1 MICSVGPHSLIV
13 NLACLICIYYFL
25 FTYLIVEKVELSNKK
40 GGCLLQPPTP
50 IVRAGNWPAVEV
62 QKTTLEDLEAAAVEE
77 DEVDDNKDDFEANQ
91 QTGEQWEVEEFED
104 TGTGAMAAA
113 MDDLD
118 IEDEDDGM
126 GDWDDDLDL
135 GDDMAETV
143 PEEAEEDDMAVMS
156 DMRDTEGFQ
165 MPKSGRPATACW
177 TSNSHAAVHV
187 AAGAVSSG
195 LQYLNRQ
202 IAVSDFSKLRPAM
215 IGSYIGSHMS
225 MPGVPGSVSL
235 NLPLLQNDANGHPG
249 ETSLPRSSMKIK
261 GLIGGVRSGYRF
273 FQTGKFNDAKE
284 AFVSVLVD
292 IPLVMTESKQEGLE
306 IKEMLEICREYIT
319 AIRIKAAMSEAAS
332 DPVRSTELSAYFTHC
347 NLQPVHLLLA
357 LRSAMGT
364 AFKHKNFISAA
375 SFARRMLELPDMSNE
390 RNAGLR
396 VKVIFC

>member
-1 MICSVGPHSLIV
+1 MG
-13 NLACLICIYYFL
+13 
-25 FTYLIVEKVELSNKK
+25 
-40 GGCLLQPPTP
+40 
-50 IVRAGNWPAVEV
+50 
-62 QKTTLEDLEAAAVEE
+62 TTLEDLEAAAVEE

-113 MDDLD
+113 MDDRD
-118 IEDEDDGM
+118 I
-126 GDWDDDLDL
+126 
-135 GDDMAETV
+135 
-143 PEEAEEDDMAVMS
+143 
-156 DMRDTEGFQ
+156 EGFQ

-332 DPVRSTELSAYFTHC
+332 EPVRSTELSAYFTHC

-390 RNAGLR
+390 RNAS
-396 VKVIFC
+396 